1 MFESAARG
9 GWKRPGPT
17 ATCKRA
23 GKFSGCH
30 AQAEADGGLER
41 LCEALHLGSSKSA
54 ASASAALT
62 PSLVTPLSGWLSLGM
77 KEVLFFLPILAC
89 SCRGGEVVKM
99 ITN

>member
-77 KEVLFFLPILAC
+77 KEVLFFCQSWLAAAE
-89 SCRGGEVVKM
+89 GESSEDD
-99 ITN
+99 N

>member
-1 MFESAARG
+1 MLRG
-9 GWKRPGPT
+9 VAGRGPAPLRPANGQV
-17 ATCKRA
+17 
-23 GKFSGCH
+23 KFSGGH

-89 SCRGGEVVKM
+89 SCRGGK
-99 ITN
+99 